1 MSGAFEKRQKGF
13 ETKWAHDEELRF
25 KVFARRNKLLGVWA
39 AGELGLKGGDSAEAY
54 AKEVVAADF
63 QKAGD
68 EDVFE
73 KVRDDFKAKGVAI
86 SDHMLRLKMAELIEL
101 AKKQIEQEVTKK

>member
-13 ETKWAHDEELRF
+13 ESKWAHDEELRF
-25 KVFARRNKLLGVWA
+25 KVFARRNKLLGLWA
-39 AGELGLKGGDSAEAY
+39 AGELGYKGDAAEAY

-68 EDVFE
+68 DDVFE
-73 KVRDDFKAKGVAI
+73 KVRDDFAAKGVPV
-86 SDHMLRLKMAELIEL
+86 SDHMLRVKMTELIET
-101 AKKQIEQEVTKK
+101 AKKQIEQEVLKK

>member
-13 ETKWAHDEELRF
+13 ESKWAHDEELRF
-25 KVFARRNKLLGVWA
+25 KVFARRNKLLGLWA
-39 AGELGLKGGDSAEAY
+39 AGELGLKGDAAEAY

-73 KVRDDFKAKGVAI
+73 KVRDDFAAKGVGI
-86 SDHMLRLKMAELIEL
+86 SEHVLRVKMAELIEA
-101 AKKQIEQEVTKK
+101 AKKQIEQEVAKK

>member
-13 ETKWAHDEELRF
+13 ESKWAHDEELRF
-25 KVFARRNKLLGVWA
+25 KVFARRNKLLGLWA
-39 AGELGLKGGDSAEAY
+39 AGELGLKAEAADTY

-73 KVRDDFKAKGVAI
+73 KVRDDFAAKGVGV
-86 SDHMLRLKMAELIEL
+86 SERLLRAKMTELIET

>member
-25 KVFARRNKLLGVWA
+25 KVFARRNKLLGLWA
-39 AGELGLKGGDSAEAY
+39 AGEIGLKADAAEAY
-54 AKEVVAADF
+54 SKDVVTADF

-73 KVRDDFKAKGVAI
+73 KVRDDLAAKGVGI
-86 SDHMLRLKMAELIEL
+86 SDHALRAKMAELIET